1 MDWGV
6 AIASGLASG
15 VEFVEAFTIV
25 LAVAAGRN
33 WRSSLQGAV
42 LAIVALAAIVAVFGV
57 ALLRYIPLDVLRTVV
72 GVFLLLFGLKWL
84 RKAIL
89 RQGGVLRMHDEAS
102 IFAHEVEQLKKGAT
116 DWEGLVTS
124 FNGVLLEGLE
134 VVFIVISLG
143 TSMRAFGPA
152 IGGAAVA
159 LLIVLIAGVALRSP
173 LQKVPE
179 NTMKFAVGVMLTTF
193 GTLWA
198 GEGLGVHWWGAD
210 ASAIWLLAGYI
221 LITWGAVAWVRARH
235 MAAQPARARASAA
248 GGSN

>member
-1 MDWGV
+1 MDWAV
-6 AIASGLASG
+6 AVASGLASG

-25 LAVAAGRN
+25 LAVAVARS
-33 WRSSLQGAV
+33 WRTSLQGAA
-42 LAIVALAAIVAVFGV
+42 LAIVALVAIVAVFGV
-57 ALLRYIPLDVLRTVV
+57 ALVRFIPLDVLRTLV

-89 RQGGVLRMHDEAS
+89 RQGGMLRMHDEAS
-102 IFAHEVEQLKKGAT
+102 IFAHEVESLKKGAT

-124 FNGVLLEGLE
+124 FNGVMLEGLE
-134 VVFIVISLG
+134 VVFIVISLA
-143 TSMRAFGPA
+143 TSTRLFGPA
-152 IGGAAVA
+152 IGGAAAA
-159 LLIVLIAGVALRSP
+159 LAIVLIAGVALRSP

-198 GEGLGVHWWGAD
+198 GEGLGVHWWHAD
-210 ASAIWLLAGYI
+210 ASALWLLAGYI
-221 LITWGAVAWVRARH
+221 LVTWAAVAAVRAARS
-235 MAAQPARARASAA
+235 AAQPAQAHASAT